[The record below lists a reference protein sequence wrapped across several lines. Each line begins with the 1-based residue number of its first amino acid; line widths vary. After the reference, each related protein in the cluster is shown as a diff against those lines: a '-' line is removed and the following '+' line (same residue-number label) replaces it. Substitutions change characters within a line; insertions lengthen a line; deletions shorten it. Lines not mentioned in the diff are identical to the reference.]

1 MYTLLSGFYKYL
13 TQKDEY
19 CILILGLDNAGKTT
33 YLEAAKTKLTKN
45 YRGMNPSKITTTVGL
60 NIGQIDIAGIRLS
73 FWDLGGQQELQ
84 SLWDKYYSESHAVI
98 YVVDSNDRTRM
109 NESKDVFDRMISNE
123 YLSGIPLLVL
133 ANKQD
138 LPDCMGVREIKPVFQ
153 EAGHLIGRRDC
164 LVMPVSALTGTPE
177 RKLKSVVNVIDSGT
191 GTRRERSAVMD
202 YTNYTNVYSPNR
214 DACLVLNKT
223 KILINLYEGIPE
235 TLLLNVIAWFF
246 LILLFNLLRQ
256 QAWDYGRLA
265 LVNIQGE
272 NKRWT
277 QLFYAHRNA
286 GGSGSSETSDAFNSI
301 SIDRGCF
308 SWILATFRLTK
319 EQILTHSG
327 PDAVHYLSFQRHLMA
342 VMGIMTVVSIAIIL
356 PINFSG
362 TLSGDKNSFGHTTIS
377 NLDPDSPSMWA
388 HVFFAIAYVPM
399 VVLIMRRASGRNAFK
414 TAPTRTIMATNI
426 SQGDCS
432 KTVIRTY
439 LHQLFP
445 EVEIQD
451 IQMAYNISRLIKAAE
466 EYERTVEARIFCEA
480 QRKPNAIEARPL
492 FFSCNKVD
500 ALEYYKEKEVQLG
513 GEVARLRA
521 SALNEPLG
529 IAFVTLRSV
538 QDAQHVMLHF
548 KPGTYREWNL
558 SFAPAPSDIFW
569 ENLNIDTAQWYCK
582 WATVNFALFLFLF
595 FLTTPVI
602 IVNQLDTLSLT
613 KNTTSQISKISPL
626 ISEFLPTLLL
636 WSLSALMPVIV
647 AYSDTWLSHWT
658 RSRQNY
664 LIMTKTFGYLLFMI
678 LILPSLGLTSAQAL
692 LQWTI
697 ESNDT
702 YRWECIF
709 LPDKGAF
716 FVNYIITAAFIGT
729 ALELIRFPDL
739 ICYIWKL
746 ATAKSRAET
755 PYIRKSI
762 LITFPFGIHYAW
774 MVMVFT
780 TSMVYS
786 LACPLIMPFAM
797 VYISLKHFVDKH
809 NLFFA
814 FAPSNM
820 ISQGSGGKIHST
832 AVTMTKFSVVLLLV
846 IMAALAV
853 VRTGQVEL
861 RAVVLIL
868 ALCATLV
875 MFASMSP
882 IKRCTTKPLRIVE
895 TGDEAPIYVADV
907 LINRRMVSDSPSH
920 LSYGSDTTM
929 NIALNDAGVSVT
941 A

>member
-1 MYTLLSGFYKYL
+1 METN
-13 TQKDEY
+13 E
-19 CILILGLDNAGKTT
+19 T
-33 YLEAAKTKLTKN
+33 YF
-45 YRGMNPSKITTTVGL
+45 P
-60 NIGQIDIAGIRLS
+60 
-73 FWDLGGQQELQ
+73 
-84 SLWDKYYSESHAVI
+84 YYV
-98 YVVDSNDRTRM
+98 
-109 NESKDVFDRMISNE
+109 
-123 YLSGIPLLVL
+123 
-133 ANKQD
+133 
-138 LPDCMGVREIKPVFQ
+138 
-153 EAGHLIGRRDC
+153 
-164 LVMPVSALTGTPE
+164 
-177 RKLKSVVNVIDSGT
+177 
-191 GTRRERSAVMD
+191 
-202 YTNYTNVYSPNR
+202 PNR
-214 DACLVLNKT
+214 DSCLVLNKT
-223 KILINLYEGIPE
+223 KIILNLYEGIPE
-235 TLLLNVIAWFF
+235 TLMLNVIAWAF
-246 LILLFNLLRQ
+246 LILLFTLLRQ

-265 LVNIQGE
+265 LVNSHGE

-277 QLFYAHRNA
+277 QLFYAHGNVA
-286 GGSGSSETSDAFNSI
+286 GPNGVETSDASSI
-301 SIDRGCF
+301 NIDRGFF
-308 SWILATFRLTK
+308 SWIVATWRLTK

-327 PDAVHYLSFQRHLMA
+327 PDAVHYLSFQRHLMV
-342 VMGIMTVVSIAIIL
+342 VMGIITFISITIIL

-377 NLDPDSPSMWA
+377 NLDPNSASMWA
-388 HVFFAIAYVPM
+388 HVIFTIAYVPM

-414 TAPTRTIMATNI
+414 TAPTRTVMVMNVA
-426 SQGDCS
+426 QADCD
-432 KTVIRTY
+432 KRVIRTY
-439 LHQLFP
+439 LQQLFP
-445 EVEIQD
+445 DVGIDD
-451 IQMAYNISRLIKAAE
+451 IQLAYNISSLIKAAE
-466 EYERTVEARIFCEA
+466 EYERIADARIYCEVHRNRDREPV
-480 QRKPNAIEARPL
+480 QARL
-492 FFSCNKVD
+492 SCCTCQTVD
-500 ALEYYKEKEVQLG
+500 ALEYYKEEEARLAGQVS
-513 GEVARLRA
+513 RLRA

-529 IAFVTLRSV
+529 IAFITLNTA
-538 QDAQHVMLHF
+538 QEAQHVILHF
-548 KPGTYREWNL
+548 KPGTYRNWDL
-558 SFAPAPSDIFW
+558 AYAPAPSDIFW

-582 WATVNFALFLFLF
+582 WVTVNLSLFLFLF

-602 IVNQLDTLSLT
+602 IVNQLDTFALT

-626 ISEFLPTLLL
+626 VSEFLPTLLL
-636 WSLSALMPVIV
+636 WSMSALMPVIV

-664 LIMTKTFGYLLFMI
+664 VIMTKTFGYLLFMI
-678 LILPSLGLTSAQAL
+678 LILPSLGLTSAEAF

-697 ESNDT
+697 HYNET

-739 ICYIWKL
+739 ICYMWKL

-780 TSMVYS
+780 MSTVYS

-797 VYISLKHFVDKH
+797 VYIMLKHFVDKH

-832 AVTMTKFSVVLLLV
+832 AVTMTKVSVVLLLF
-846 IMAALAV
+846 IMAALAW
-853 VRTGQVEL
+853 VRAGALEM
-861 RAVVLIL
+861 RALILIL
-868 ALCATLV
+868 ALCVTLV
-875 MFASMSP
+875 MFTFMSP
-882 IKRCTTKPLRIVE
+882 IKKCTTKPLSIVE
-895 TGDEAPIYVADV
+895 TEGPAPIYVADV

-929 NIALNDAGVSVT
+929 DIVMNDAGRSVT

>member
-1 MYTLLSGFYKYL
+1 MET
-13 TQKDEY
+13 
-19 CILILGLDNAGKTT
+19 
-33 YLEAAKTKLTKN
+33 
-45 YRGMNPSKITTTVGL
+45 
-60 NIGQIDIAGIRLS
+60 
-73 FWDLGGQQELQ
+73 
-84 SLWDKYYSESHAVI
+84 
-98 YVVDSNDRTRM
+98 
-109 NESKDVFDRMISNE
+109 NETF
-123 YLSGIPLLVL
+123 
-133 ANKQD
+133 
-138 LPDCMGVREIKPVFQ
+138 F
-153 EAGHLIGRRDC
+153 
-164 LVMPVSALTGTPE
+164 T
-177 RKLKSVVNVIDSGT
+177 
-191 GTRRERSAVMD
+191 
-202 YTNYTNVYSPNR
+202 TNYYVPSR

-223 KILINLYEGIPE
+223 KLIITTYEGIPE
-235 TLLLNVIAWFF
+235 TLLLNVIAWIF
-246 LILLFNLLRQ
+246 LILLFTLLRQ

-265 LVNIQGE
+265 LVNSHGE

-277 QLFYAHRNA
+277 QLFYAHGNV
-286 GGSGSSETSDAFNSI
+286 SGRSGLEASDASI
-301 SIDRGCF
+301 NIDRGF
-308 SWILATFRLTK
+308 LSWIIATWRLTK

-327 PDAVHYLSFQRHLMA
+327 PDAVHYLSFQRHLMT
-342 VMGIMTVVSIAIIL
+342 VMAIMTTISIAIIL

-362 TLSGDKNSFGHTTIS
+362 TLGGDRNSFGHTTIS
-377 NLDPDSPSMWA
+377 NLDPESPLMWA
-388 HVFFAIAYVPM
+388 HVIFAIAYVPM

-414 TAPTRTIMATNI
+414 TAPTRTVMATNVT
-426 SQGDCS
+426 QPDCD
-432 KTVIRTY
+432 KRVIRTY
-439 LHQLFP
+439 LQQLFP
-445 EVEIQD
+445 DVGIDD
-451 IQMAYNISRLIKAAE
+451 IQLAYNISSLIKAAE
-466 EYERTVEARIFCEA
+466 EYERIVDARIFCEVHRNRDREPVQA
-480 QRKPNAIEARPL
+480 QL
-492 FFSCNKVD
+492 SCFTCQKVD
-500 ALEYYKEKEVQLG
+500 ALEYYKEEEARLAGQVS
-513 GEVARLRA
+513 RLRA

-529 IAFVTLRSV
+529 IAFITLNSA
-538 QDAQHVMLHF
+538 QEAQHVILHF
-548 KPGTYREWNL
+548 RPGTYRDWHL
-558 SFAPAPSDIFW
+558 TFAPAPSDIFW

-582 WATVNFALFLFLF
+582 WITVNLLLFLFLF

-664 LIMTKTFGYLLFMI
+664 VIMTKTFGYLLFMI
-678 LILPSLGLTSAQAL
+678 LILPSLGLTSAQAF

-697 ESNDT
+697 QSNET

-739 ICYIWKL
+739 ICYLWKL

-780 TSMVYS
+780 MSTVYS

-797 VYISLKHFVDKH
+797 VYILLKHFVDKH

-832 AVTMTKFSVVLLLV
+832 AVTMTKFSVVTLLF
-846 IMAALAV
+846 IMAALAW
-853 VRTGQVEL
+853 VRAGGLQI
-861 RAVVLIL
+861 RAVVLIF
-868 ALCATLV
+868 ALCLTLF
-875 MFASMSP
+875 MFTFMSP
-882 IKRCTTKPLRIVE
+882 IKRCTTKPLSIVE
-895 TGDEAPIYVADV
+895 TEGPAPVYVADV

-929 NIALNDAGVSVT
+929 DIVMNDAGQSVT
-941 A
+941 V

>member
-1 MYTLLSGFYKYL
+1 METN
-13 TQKDEY
+13 E
-19 CILILGLDNAGKTT
+19 T
-33 YLEAAKTKLTKN
+33 YF
-45 YRGMNPSKITTTVGL
+45 P
-60 NIGQIDIAGIRLS
+60 
-73 FWDLGGQQELQ
+73 
-84 SLWDKYYSESHAVI
+84 YYGP
-98 YVVDSNDRTRM
+98 DR
-109 NESKDVFDRMISNE
+109 NS
-123 YLSGIPLLVL
+123 
-133 ANKQD
+133 
-138 LPDCMGVREIKPVFQ
+138 
-153 EAGHLIGRRDC
+153 
-164 LVMPVSALTGTPE
+164 
-177 RKLKSVVNVIDSGT
+177 
-191 GTRRERSAVMD
+191 
-202 YTNYTNVYSPNR
+202 
-214 DACLVLNKT
+214 CLVLNKT
-223 KILINLYEGIPE
+223 KILLNLYEGIPE
-235 TLLLNVIAWFF
+235 TLLLNVIAWVF
-246 LILLFNLLRQ
+246 LILLFTLLRQ

-265 LVNIQGE
+265 LVNSHGE

-277 QLFYAHRNA
+277 QLFYAHGNV
-286 GGSGSSETSDAFNSI
+286 GGPGGVETSDASI
-301 SIDRGCF
+301 NMDRGFF
-308 SWILATFRLTK
+308 SWIIATWRLTR

-327 PDAVHYLSFQRHLMA
+327 PDAIHYLSFQRHLMT
-342 VMGIMTVVSIAIIL
+342 VMAIITFISITIIL

-377 NLDPDSPSMWA
+377 NLDPNSGSMWA
-388 HVFFAIAYVPM
+388 HVLFAIAYVPM

-414 TAPTRTIMATNI
+414 TAPTRTVMVMNI
-426 SQGDCS
+426 APSDCE
-432 KTVIRTY
+432 KGVIRTY
-439 LHQLFP
+439 LQQLFP
-445 EVEIQD
+445 DVGIEDV
-451 IQMAYNISRLIKAAE
+451 QMAYNISSLIKAAE
-466 EYERTVEARIFCEA
+466 EYERIADARIYCEVHRGRDREPI
-480 QRKPNAIEARPL
+480 QARIK
-492 FFSCNKVD
+492 CCTCQTVD
-500 ALEYYKEKEVQLG
+500 ALEYYKEEEARLAGQVS
-513 GEVARLRA
+513 RLRA

-529 IAFVTLRSV
+529 IAFVTLNSA
-538 QDAQHVMLHF
+538 QEAQHVILHF
-548 KPGTYREWNL
+548 KPGTYRNWDL
-558 SFAPAPSDIFW
+558 AYAPAPSDIFW
-569 ENLNIDTAQWYCK
+569 ENLNIDTAQWYFK
-582 WATVNFALFLFLF
+582 WIAVNLVLFLFLF

-636 WSLSALMPVIV
+636 WSMSALMPVIV

-664 LIMTKTFGYLLFMI
+664 VIMTKTFGYLLFMI
-678 LILPSLGLTSAQAL
+678 LILPSLGLTSAEAF

-697 ESNDT
+697 HYNET

-746 ATAKSRAET
+746 ATSKSRAET

-780 TSMVYS
+780 MSTVYS

-797 VYISLKHFVDKH
+797 VYIMLKHFVDKH

-832 AVTMTKFSVVLLLV
+832 AVTMTKVSVVLLLS
-846 IMAALAV
+846 IMAALAW
-853 VRTGQVEL
+853 VRSGALEM
-861 RAVVLIL
+861 RALILVL
-868 ALCATLV
+868 ALCVTLV
-875 MFASMSP
+875 MFTFMSP
-882 IKRCTTKPLRIVE
+882 IKKCTTKPLSIVE
-895 TGDEAPIYVADV
+895 TEGPAPVYVADV

-929 NIALNDAGVSVT
+929 DIVMNDAGRSVT